1 MFSEPV
7 ACAFDSDDDGVVKS
21 ADLLGAVP
29 GRKINAN
36 SASDRTAINAFYRL
50 IEMPADSAVKVRS
63 ILAPHRERSIRRIRG
78 QGKVLA
84 IQDGTSPSFATR
96 PGCEGL
102 EVVGANRT
110 GAKSLGLH
118 LHATL
123 AVTESGLPLGVLRLG
138 FDSTKARPP
147 EAMER
152 RRTRRWLDGFAD
164 TAKAVRE
171 VSRATRVVAVCDREA
186 DCFEMFDAQRR
197 DPRVELL
204 VRARHDRPRCR
215 ETLRRSVG
223 DTLDKFKPREC
234 ANYIVNAGYAS
245 T

>member
-1 MFSEPV
+1 MTGA
-7 ACAFDSDDDGVVKS
+7 ACGPSASCASARRPGAAEWAENEFGGAPLGDKRLSARLVKS

-78 QGKVLA
+78 QRTVLA
-84 IQDGTSPSFATR
+84 IQDGTDLNFATR

-102 EVVGANRT
+102 DVVGANQT

-171 VSRATRVVAVCDREA
+171 VSRGIRVVAVCDREA
-186 DCFEMFDAQRR
+186 DCFSSVPLVLQFRSGMSRLGFRFDA
-197 DPRVELL
+197 PR
-204 VRARHDRPRCR
+204 A
-215 ETLRRSVG
+215 
-223 DTLDKFKPREC
+223 KPE
-234 ANYIVNAGYAS
+234 A
-245 T
+245 